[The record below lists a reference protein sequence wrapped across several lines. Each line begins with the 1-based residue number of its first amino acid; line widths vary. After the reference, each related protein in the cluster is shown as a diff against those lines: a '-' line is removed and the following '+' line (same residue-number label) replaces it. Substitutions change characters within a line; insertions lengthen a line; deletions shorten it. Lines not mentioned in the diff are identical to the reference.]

1 MAAFNGARWIADQ
14 LESIQRQENVQVR
27 VVIRD
32 DGSTDDTWRRLQ
44 ALADGDRV
52 RVSASAMPSGSAS
65 QNFFSLIRDNSAAG
79 FDFVALADQDDL
91 WEPDKLHRACCALAE
106 HRAVGYSSATRAFWP
121 DGRERIL
128 RQVVRPTRSDFLF
141 EGCGQ
146 GCTFVMTAEFYE
158 RARAC
163 LLAHGELTRPLH
175 YHDWTLYAL
184 ARVWSLPW
192 TFDTSP
198 SVRYRQHSAND
209 TGARASLAGVMR
221 RLQLMKEGWYGRQLR
236 AIVNMCAAA
245 APADRLVSRWH
256 SLLASPQGLRRRLR
270 IAGFCLSGGRRRT
283 SDRAVLILAAVAGW
297 I

>member
-1 MAAFNGARWIADQ
+1 MTTLPRPRVLTLMAAFNGARWIADQ

-52 RVSASAMPSGSAS
+52 RVSASAMPSGSAA

-91 WEPDKLHRACCALAE
+91 WEPDKLYRACRALAQHRAA
-106 HRAVGYSSATRAFWP
+106 GYSSATRAFWP

-128 RQVVRPTRSDFLF
+128 RQVARPTRSDFLF

-158 RARAC
+158 RARAY
-163 LLAHGELTRPLH
+163 LLA
-175 YHDWTLYAL
+175 
-184 ARVWSLPW
+184 
-192 TFDTSP
+192 
-198 SVRYRQHSAND
+198 
-209 TGARASLAGVMR
+209 
-221 RLQLMKEGWYGRQLR
+221 
-236 AIVNMCAAA
+236 
-245 APADRLVSRWH
+245 
-256 SLLASPQGLRRRLR
+256 
-270 IAGFCLSGGRRRT
+270 
-283 SDRAVLILAAVAGW
+283 
-297 I
+297 